1 MSNQKQQKKNG
12 PRLQQKTVPLIQ
24 PMSVAAAQKAASNQ
38 NAPPQASQAP
48 ARPPASSKTTP
59 SPTVSPT
66 LTNATK
72 DAPKSEKGESS
83 FSFRPLILGLIA
95 GLAIAAGVTAY
106 RARARLALPPPM
118 KPDTVAT
125 ASSEPEHETAIAFGV
140 SRGAASAPA
149 TAPSA
154 SSTPPPAQTFA
165 EAVPP
170 PTSQAARTPP
180 TPVASAAPSAA
191 VTSRPRPPGGYAQA
205 NNGPKPEEPKKPPP
219 QPQQPASVDSLLQQ
233 QLKSTI
239 P

>member
-1 MSNQKQQKKNG
+1 MSNQKQEKKN
-12 PRLQQKTVPLIQ
+12 PQRPQQKTVPLIQ
-24 PMSVAAAQKAASNQ
+24 PMSVAAAQKATASV
-38 NAPPQASQAP
+38 P
-48 ARPPASSKTTP
+48 ARAPASSKTTP
-59 SPTVSPT
+59 APT

-72 DAPKSEKGESS
+72 DAPKSDSESS

-106 RARARLALPPPM
+106 RARARLAGSPPV

-140 SRGAASAPA
+140 SRGAASAAPA
-149 TAPSA
+149 ASA
-154 SSTPPPAQTFA
+154 ASPPPAPTFA

-170 PTSQAARTPP
+170 PTSQARAPEGP
-180 TPVASAAPSAA
+180 PVASATASTPAA
-191 VTSRPRPPGGYAQA
+191 VVTTRPRPLSGNAQA
-205 NNGPKPEEPKKPPP
+205 SRPPIEKPEEPKKPPP
-219 QPQQPASVDSLLQQ
+219 QQPPSVDSLLQQ